1 MFYLQTLI
9 IYACYVCVYYNYVIR
24 VNYVICIHN
33 IQFHMILFQM
43 YQKHCYSILLTTDF
57 MIYFAWSP
65 FTGLVNQ
72 SLEMLI

>member
-1 MFYLQTLI
+1 
-9 IYACYVCVYYNYVIR
+9 
-24 VNYVICIHN
+24 
-33 IQFHMILFQM
+33 M
-43 YQKHCYSILLTTDF
+43 YTQHTISYDTFPNVQKHCYSILLTTDF